1 MKENKEILQII
12 GNNIKE
18 ARIQRDYTQGKLAEQ
33 LNISDKFISLLERGE
48 SGLSIGNIVS
58 ICEELNIEPNT
69 LFKGVFDYS
78 DNVDK
83 DIINKLSILTKDDKV
98 FLNNTINYILGKS
111 NK

>member
-58 ICEELNIEPNT
+58 ICEELHIEPNT

-98 FLNNTINYILGKS
+98 FLNYTINYILGKS

>member
-1 MKENKEILQII
+1 MKESKKILQIV

-18 ARIQRDYTQGKLAEQ
+18 ARKQRDYTQEKLAEK
-33 LNISDKFISLLERGE
+33 LDISDKFVSLIERGE

-58 ICEELNIEPNT
+58 ICKELNIEPNA

-83 DIINKLSILTKDDKV
+83 DIIDKLSILTRDDKV
-98 FLNNTINYILGKS
+98 FLNNAINYILGKS

>member
-18 ARIQRDYTQGKLAEQ
+18 ARTQRKYTQGKLAEQ
-33 LNISDKFISLLERGE
+33 LNISDKFVSLLERGE
-48 SGLSIGNIVS
+48 SGLSITNIVY
-58 ICEELNIEPNT
+58 ICKELNIEPNT
-69 LFKGVFDYS
+69 LFKGIFDYS

-83 DIINKLSILTKDDKV
+83 DIIDKLSILTRDDKV
-98 FLNNTINYILGKS
+98 FLNNAINYILGKS